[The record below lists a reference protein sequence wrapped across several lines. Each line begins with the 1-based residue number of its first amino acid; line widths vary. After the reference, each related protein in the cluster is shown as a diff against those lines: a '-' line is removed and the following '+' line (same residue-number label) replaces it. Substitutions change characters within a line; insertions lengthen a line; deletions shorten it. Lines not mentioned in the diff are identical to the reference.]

1 MHAYA
6 WAAWIVVVMAVA
18 LTTTNPYYLAIVILC
33 ILLVAVL
40 APKTA
45 SAVAGF
51 RAIATF
57 GVVLFAISI
66 GIALLNGGYGAHV
79 LFTIPSPQLPGW
91 MGGLHLGGPVTAE
104 NLVAATLRGLAILC
118 VFLAFGVFNGAV
130 SPHRILRA
138 TPAVLFQAGLVVTV
152 GLTLLPSSI
161 EDVRRIREMRAL
173 RGARTG
179 VRNLPA
185 LVVPAVIGGLERS
198 MRLAEAMEARGYGAT
213 TRLPRGAR
221 LAAACSA
228 PLLLAAI
235 SLWSFAPGYRWL
247 AALSGIA
254 GGACLA
260 TWAWIA
266 SRQRHATHLDN
277 DPVGRLD
284 RAFIGLS
291 LAGAVAAVLAQGW
304 LGSGYDPFA
313 GLPAPPFKLQGALL
327 SVSCAW
333 PALRLLLDVTPR
345 EAPEADA
352 ALALPAGHAREY
364 PAAHDPAVLLT
375 TRDSRAE
382 SERRR

>member
-18 LTTTNPYYLAIVILC
+18 LTTTNPYYLAIVLLC

-57 GVVLFAISI
+57 GAILFVISL
-66 GIALLNGGYGAHV
+66 GIALVNGGYGTHV
-79 LFTIPSPQLPGW
+79 LFTMPSPQLPGW

-179 VRNLPA
+179 VRDLPA

-213 TRLPRGAR
+213 TRLPGPAR
-221 LAAACSA
+221 MAAACSA

-235 SLWSFAPGYRWL
+235 SVWSFAPEYRWL

-254 GGACLA
+254 GAACLVA
-260 TWAWIA
+260 WAWIA

-291 LAGAVAAVLAQGW
+291 LVAAVFAVFAQGW

-313 GLPAPPFKLQGALL
+313 GLPAPAFKLQGALL

-333 PALRLLLDVTPR
+333 PALRLLLEITPQATSEVNAPMAPPVAPVR
-345 EAPEADA
+345 EHPSAQ
-352 ALALPAGHAREY
+352 
-364 PAAHDPAVLLT
+364 DPAVLLAT
-375 TRDSRAE
+375 HDSHAE

>member
-18 LTTTNPYYLAIVILC
+18 LTTTNPYYLAVLLLC

-57 GVVLFAISI
+57 GAVLFAISL

-91 MGGLHLGGPVTAE
+91 MGGLHLGGPVAAE
-104 NLVAATLRGLAILC
+104 SLVAATLRGMAILC

-213 TRLPRGAR
+213 TQLPRAAR

-228 PLLLAAI
+228 PLLLGAI
-235 SLWSFAPGYRWL
+235 SVWSFAPDYRW
-247 AALSGIA
+247 AAASSGVA
-254 GGACLA
+254 GVACLVA
-260 TWAWIA
+260 WAWMA

-284 RAFIGLS
+284 KAFIMLS
-291 LAGAVAAVLAQGW
+291 LAGAVGAIFAQGW

-313 GLPAPPFKLQGALL
+313 GLPPPPFKLPGALL

-333 PALRLLLDVTPR
+333 PALRLLLEVAPR
-345 EAPEADA
+345 ETAGTSSALVGIPAP
-352 ALALPAGHAREY
+352 GREQSLSS
-364 PAAHDPAVLLT
+364 DGRVLLSR
-375 TRDSRAE
+375 RDSSGE
-382 SERRR
+382 SERQQ

>member
-18 LTTTNPYYLAIVILC
+18 LTTTNPYYLAVVLLC

-57 GVVLFAISI
+57 GAVLFAISL

-79 LFTIPSPQLPGW
+79 LFTIPSPQLPDW
-91 MGGLHLGGPVTAE
+91 MGGLHLGGPVAAE
-104 NLVAATLRGLAILC
+104 SLVAATLRGMAILC

-161 EDVRRIREMRAL
+161 EDVWRIREMRAL

-213 TRLPRGAR
+213 TPLPQAAR

-228 PLLLAAI
+228 PLWLGAI
-235 SLWSFAPGYRWL
+235 SVWSFAPGYRWA
-247 AALSGIA
+247 AALGGI
-254 GGACLA
+254 GGVACLA
-260 TWAWIA
+260 AWAWTA

-284 RAFIGLS
+284 KAFIGLS
-291 LAGAVAAVLAQGW
+291 LAGVVAAIFAQSW

-313 GLPAPPFKLQGALL
+313 GLPAPPFKLPGALL

-333 PALRLLLDVTPR
+333 PALRLLLEVEPRAADQVSVTPAPAPLPGR
-345 EAPEADA
+345 EHRTPGE
-352 ALALPAGHAREY
+352 
-364 PAAHDPAVLLT
+364 PAVLLAAN
-375 TRDSRAE
+375 DGRAE
-382 SERRR
+382 SELRK